1 MKDIFLK
8 SILSIALV
16 VSFISSARGQ
26 QTNIHVSMPP
36 LIDPDM
42 RYAQQIS
49 ASYIRMHG
57 ERIDLNG
64 IDINTLFRKAISHNR
79 AYNSTLG
86 AALLGSYLGGEMDI
100 DTSKRDVSG
109 VVLHGSY
116 NLEYLVVK
124 KPSSSLVLFMGMP
137 LSFGNFIIETEKE
150 DVTMYNL
157 MAGLQGGAQV
167 GFKIGDFIGSPFVM
181 VNLMGGYRERYDG
194 GVYFEN
200 LNSGSIPI
208 FAVISSGL
216 EIIYLPFNLKLSGMY
231 QRTFE
236 SGDNKPIDTS
246 TIQLGISF

>member
-1 MKDIFLK
+1 M
-8 SILSIALV
+8 LSIALA

-42 RYAQQIS
+42 RYANQIS

-57 ERIDLNG
+57 KRIDLNG

-79 AYNSTLG
+79 AFNFTLG
-86 AALLGSYLGGEMDI
+86 AALLGSYLGGEMEI
-100 DTSKRDVSG
+100 DTFKRDASG

-124 KPSSSLVLFMGMP
+124 KPSSSLTLFIGIP
-137 LSFGNFIIETEKE
+137 LSFGNFIIENEME
-150 DVTMYNL
+150 DATMYNL
-157 MAGLQGGAQV
+157 IAGLQGGAQV
-167 GFKIGDFIGSPFVM
+167 GFKTGDFMVSPFVM
-181 VNLMGGYRERYDG
+181 INFMGGYRERYDG
-194 GVYFEN
+194 GVFFAN
-200 LNSGSIPI
+200 LHSGSIPI

-216 EIIYLPFNLKLSGMY
+216 EIIYLPFNMKLSGIY

-236 SGDNKPIDTS
+236 SGDNKSVDTS
-246 TIQLGISF
+246 LIQLGFSL

>member
-1 MKDIFLK
+1 VGF
-8 SILSIALV
+8 A
-16 VSFISSARGQ
+16 FINFAYGQ

-42 RYAQQIS
+42 RYAKQIS
-49 ASYIRMHG
+49 AGYIKMHG
-57 ERIDLNG
+57 ERIDFNG
-64 IDINTLFRKAISHNR
+64 IDINTSFRKAISHNR

-100 DTSKRDVSG
+100 DTSKGDASG

-116 NLEYLVVK
+116 NIEYLVVK
-124 KPSSSLVLFMGMP
+124 KPSSSLVLFIGMP
-137 LSFGNFIIETEKE
+137 LSFGNFIIENEKE

-157 MAGLQGGAQV
+157 MAGLQGGAQA
-167 GFKIGDFIGSPFVM
+167 GFKAGDFMGSPFVM
-181 VNLMGGYRERYDG
+181 VSLMGGYTERYDG

-216 EIIYLPFNLKLSGMY
+216 EIIYLPFNLKLSGIY

-246 TIQLGISF
+246 TIQLGFSY